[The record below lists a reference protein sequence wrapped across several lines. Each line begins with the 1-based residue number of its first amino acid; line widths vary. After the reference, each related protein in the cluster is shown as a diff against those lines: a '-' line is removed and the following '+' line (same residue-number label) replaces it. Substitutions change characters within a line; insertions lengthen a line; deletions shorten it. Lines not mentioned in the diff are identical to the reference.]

1 MPSVVPAWETNRSN
15 SPIYPARN
23 EKHPN
28 PKDWAAFTLIGEA
41 E

>member
-1 MPSVVPAWETNRSN
+1 MLTTMKN
-15 SPIYPARN
+15 
-23 EKHPN
+23 HPN